1 VHALSFIVLAAEE
14 AAEPSK
20 TPFYV
25 LGGLLA
31 AWAVIVST
39 VGITQPDFPRSRG
52 LTRAVIAVS
61 LLLVVGAMSAAV
73 ATS

>member
-1 VHALSFIVLAAEE
+1 MHALSLIVLAAEE

-31 AWAVIVST
+31 AWAVVVAA
-39 VGITQPDFPRSRG
+39 VGITQPDFPRARG
-52 LTRAVIAVS
+52 LMGGVIGFS
-61 LLLVVGAMSAAV
+61 LVLAV
-73 ATS
+73 ATMTAAVVTA